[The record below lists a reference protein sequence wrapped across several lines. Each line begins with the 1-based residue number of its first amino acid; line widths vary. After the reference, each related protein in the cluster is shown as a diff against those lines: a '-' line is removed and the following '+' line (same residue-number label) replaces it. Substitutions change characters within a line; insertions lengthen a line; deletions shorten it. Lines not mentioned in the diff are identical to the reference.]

1 MLRNGIAA
9 RTMSGCNS
17 GAGSPRDSA
26 SRAAC
31 AAARSTAR
39 EHSSRHRRTSPDA
52 EDTWC
57 RNVQADWRCQERLS
71 RQQAL

>member
-1 MLRNGIAA
+1 MLRNSIAL
-9 RTMSGCNS
+9 RTMSGCGS

-26 SRAAC
+26 SRATC

-52 EDTWC
+52 DDTWC
-57 RNVQADWRCQERLS
+57 VGVTG
-71 RQQAL
+71 